1 MFILIFDYNFFIKGE
16 KVFQKQFIEGGNMP
30 EEKKEENVVYVGKKP
45 TMGYVLAVLTQF
57 SQGSKE
63 VLLKARGKLTAKAIT
78 VAEVVKNKYISNV
91 EVKNVKIGTEELTS
105 EDGKVNRVS
114 SIEITLVKK

>member
-1 MFILIFDYNFFIKGE
+1 
-16 KVFQKQFIEGGNMP
+16 MP